1 MAEINQPTPVK
12 PVWPTRREQHPLKR
26 GPRDQPGEDD
36 LKRRKDSQH
45 EKDGEKPGIDEY
57 V

>member
-1 MAEINQPTPVK
+1 MAEINQPTPIK

-26 GPRDQPGEDD
+26 SVPDLSKEGGQKNREERDDPD
-36 LKRRKDSQH
+36 RK
-45 EKDGEKPGIDEY
+45 KPSIDEY